1 MPPAVTVVFVV
12 FNAVV
17 LAVAARAEV
26 ALLTRPEAVA
36 SAAAAEEAAPVMIS
50 PVVFTAEAFVEVAET
65 SCGAR
70 NCGGVQCSS
79 PMLNGDEMSPKMT
92 ANLLTSAA
100 NSM

>member
-12 FNAVV
+12 FSAVV

-36 SAAAAEEAAPVMIS
+36 SAPAAEEAAPVMIS
-50 PVVFTAEAFVEVAET
+50 PVVLTAEAFVEVAET

-70 NCGGVQCSS
+70 NTINRWGSICVSNAQ
-79 PMLNGDEMSPKMT
+79 
-92 ANLLTSAA
+92 AH
-100 NSM
+100 